1 MTREEAIDVLKC
13 NYPSS
18 CFEEL
23 CKAVD
28 IAIKALSAQPEMR
41 WIPCSERLPEGEQEI
56 LFSTKHE
63 IDALITLMTENGY
76 KVVFEKGDRVSSKVT
91 ITRAGQEYIT
101 EGETE

>member
-28 IAIKALSAQPEMR
+28 IAIKALSAQERKRGR
-41 WIPCSERLPEGEQEI
+41 WILKSTNGEMFDCCSECGFVEWDAPRNFCPNCGADMRGEE
-56 LFSTKHE
+56 E
-63 IDALITLMTENGY
+63 
-76 KVVFEKGDRVSSKVT
+76 
-91 ITRAGQEYIT
+91 
-101 EGETE
+101 

>member
-28 IAIKALSAQPEMR
+28 IAIKALSAQPDR
-41 WIPCSERLPEGEQEI
+41 KKGKWIRLDEYPNDVSVKCSECGVTLEDWMMGAFYNYCPNCGADMRGGEDE
-56 LFSTKHE
+56 
-63 IDALITLMTENGY
+63 
-76 KVVFEKGDRVSSKVT
+76 
-91 ITRAGQEYIT
+91 
-101 EGETE
+101 